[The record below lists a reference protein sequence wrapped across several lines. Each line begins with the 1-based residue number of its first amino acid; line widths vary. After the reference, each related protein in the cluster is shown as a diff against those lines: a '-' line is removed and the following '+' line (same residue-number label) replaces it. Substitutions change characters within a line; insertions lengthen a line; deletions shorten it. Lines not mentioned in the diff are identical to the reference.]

1 MLGSRAFMGDYLGCN
16 YKSGYGRFI
25 INQVGIN
32 ESVIFLPRVK
42 FYFPNLVVLPKIT
55 SNFHCYENL
64 NLYHCRSIS
73 GEKITITKGIYYSN

>member
-42 FYFPNLVVLPKIT
+42 FYFQIWSFFKRLPRIFIVTKTSIYIIAEVLV
-55 SNFHCYENL
+55 
-64 NLYHCRSIS
+64 
-73 GEKITITKGIYYSN
+73 EKRLQLQRIYYSN

>member
-1 MLGSRAFMGDYLGCN
+1 MGDYLGCN

-42 FYFPNLVVLPKIT
+42 FYFPNLVVLPKDYLEF
-55 SNFHCYENL
+55 SL
-64 NLYHCRSIS
+64 LRKPSIYIIAEVLV
-73 GEKITITKGIYYSN
+73 EKRLQLQKEFTIQLVV